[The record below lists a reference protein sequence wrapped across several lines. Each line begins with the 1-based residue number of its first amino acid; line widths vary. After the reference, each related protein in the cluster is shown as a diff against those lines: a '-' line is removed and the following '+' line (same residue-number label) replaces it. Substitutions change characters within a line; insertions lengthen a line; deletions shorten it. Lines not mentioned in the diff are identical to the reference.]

1 MPTTAE
7 SLATIRDA
15 VERLRVAARQDGDGR
30 RADAADWL
38 DGLFDGVESQ
48 RDLKIAVKESNL
60 LFRGGM
66 GSFQDVGTDAMHK
79 AVERLRKVLRA
90 PWLW

>member
-15 VERLRVAARQDGDGR
+15 IERLRVAARQDGDGR

-38 DGLFDGVESQ
+38 DGVFDGVENQ
-48 RDLKIAVKESNL
+48 RELKSAIKESTL

-66 GSFQDVGTDAMHK
+66 GSFQDVSTDAMHQ
-79 AVERLRKVLRA
+79 AVEQLRKAFRS
-90 PWLW
+90 PR